1 LNFNREFGARGHARV
16 VDVSALTS
24 VAALAVAGLL
34 SAALAPAWRLALVP
48 GAFVAVVAACLLA
61 TVLLLVSV
69 HDGEDARD
77 LADANLLDYFL
88 RSVSA
93 AS

>member
-1 LNFNREFGARGHARV
+1 LNFNREFAARGHARV
-16 VDVSALTS
+16 VNVSALTC
-24 VAALAVAGLL
+24 VAAL
-34 SAALAPAWRLALVP
+34 PLVP